1 MSQID
6 TRRLA
11 WVVDNGIP
19 LTPALRKLMG
29 EVSVLPGRDINA
41 STIVDADILL
51 VRSITPITRGLLERS
66 VVKFV
71 ATATAGHDHVDAQ
84 ALADLGIDWAAAPG
98 SNAISVLEYVLSALA
113 ETQWLRAVLEGASV
127 GVVGFGEVGRRLA
140 ERLVAMGATVVAY
153 DPFAVN
159 WPSGIKRSDFEVV
172 LQQPVVT
179 LHASLTD
186 AGRHPSRNII
196 DIPQTQIMLK
206 ALAER
211 PYGGL
216 LINAA
221 RGELIS
227 EPALERL
234 LESGWTVV
242 LDTWPG
248 EPNLS
253 AQRLAQCDWVSPHI
267 AGHSAQAKPRG
278 SDMIASAIAQW
289 SQHPD
294 LSEAPTAGGVTTSRR
309 VLKVPSLGS
318 SADAI
323 DFLTAFLLE
332 QSVLERED
340 TRLRNRASAG
350 LSSGLFDKLRS
361 QYQQPDEWTG
371 QTVRLDGATRSSRTA
386 MKTMGLQV
394 LTDEGEM

>member
-1 MSQID
+1 
-6 TRRLA
+6 
-11 WVVDNGIP
+11 
-19 LTPALRKLMG
+19 
-29 EVSVLPGRDINA
+29 
-41 STIVDADILL
+41 
-51 VRSITPITRGLLERS
+51 
-66 VVKFV
+66 
-71 ATATAGHDHVDAQ
+71 
-84 ALADLGIDWAAAPG
+84 
-98 SNAISVLEYVLSALA
+98 
-113 ETQWLRAVLEGASV
+113 
-127 GVVGFGEVGRRLA
+127 
-140 ERLVAMGATVVAY
+140 
-153 DPFAVN
+153 
-159 WPSGIKRSDFEVV
+159 
-172 LQQPVVT
+172 
-179 LHASLTD
+179 
-186 AGRHPSRNII
+186 
-196 DIPQTQIMLK
+196 

-294 LSEAPTAGGVTTSRR
+294 LSEALTTDGVTTSRR

-323 DFLTAFLLE
+323 DFLTAFLSE

-340 TRLRNRASAG
+340 TRLRNWASAG
-350 LSSGLFDKLRS
+350 LTSGLFDKLRS

-371 QTVRLDGATRSSRTA
+371 QTVRLDCATRSLRTA